1 VPVTPPEQIEST
13 HQSFDAAPSFVH
25 IHVRKPDETPAS
37 DRILFCSG
45 ARGRAQTLSLDDHS
59 IFDWRSPTGA
69 AARGSA
75 LYLKPDMASLSTGS
89 VNFPTHVHEI
99 APLVDGL
106 ATQMRKLSVLPAI
119 EIFDPTSTVHEGLW
133 TADSS
138 MSVCM
143 YSSSWV

>member
-1 VPVTPPEQIEST
+1 MPLLQIEST
-13 HQSFDAAPSFVH
+13 HQSFDAGPSFVH

-89 VNFPTHVHEI
+89 VNFPTNVHENCAAGRRLGDTNAETQRASRDRNLRSDI
-99 APLVDGL
+99 HGARRLVD
-106 ATQMRKLSVLPAI
+106 S
-119 EIFDPTSTVHEGLW
+119 
-133 TADSS
+133 
-138 MSVCM
+138 
-143 YSSSWV
+143 

>member
-1 VPVTPPEQIEST
+1 MIIQFST
-13 HQSFDAAPSFVH
+13 
-25 IHVRKPDETPAS
+25 
-37 DRILFCSG
+37 G
-45 ARGRAQTLSLDDHS
+45 GRRRD
-59 IFDWRSPTGA
+59 A